1 MDSDINYIIQEALNG
16 DMNCQE
22 TLLLK
27 LHPLIYKNIYKY
39 YQESDNN
46 IEDLTQEGYI
56 VILQSL
62 KSYDEN
68 RQVHFLRHVKS
79 NIDYFYKNY
88 FRNTK
93 NLRKTISLN
102 NTMEDMNIEYE
113 DIIDSQYDLLK
124 DIIEHEEKKELS
136 QEIAKLSIK
145 EQTILNLYYNEKLS
159 MKQIS
164 NKLNIAYRTAI
175 SSKYIA
181 IKKLRKFMNVTHGGE
196 RNG

>member
-22 TLLLK
+22 TLLIK

-68 RQVHFLRHVKS
+68 RQVHFLRYVKS
-79 NIDYFYKNY
+79 NLDYFYKNY

-113 DIIDSQYDLLK
+113 DIFDSQYDLLK

-136 QEIAKLSIK
+136 QKITKLSIK